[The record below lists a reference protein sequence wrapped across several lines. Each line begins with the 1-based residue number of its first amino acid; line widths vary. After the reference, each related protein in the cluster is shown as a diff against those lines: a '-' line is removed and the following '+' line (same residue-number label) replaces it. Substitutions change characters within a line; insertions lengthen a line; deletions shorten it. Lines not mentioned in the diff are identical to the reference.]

1 MSTLADSI
9 AISDATRPSEGQ
21 GTPTVALVEDD
32 VAVQECLAQAL
43 GTCGYVV
50 RPFDNAEAFLRSA
63 AGFEALC
70 CVVVDLH
77 LRGSSGWEVIAGLRE
92 IAPHAGLVVVSA
104 HLDVRSVVRA
114 MLAGASAVLEKPV
127 GLDEFLAAVR
137 RGCENAAQSRLREKL
152 RIDAEARLARLSARE
167 REVFERVVAG
177 LASKNIAFELGISI
191 RTVEAFRSRILAKT
205 GARSTAELVR
215 LDLLAR
221 GQVDGTVSPLQPL
234 D

>member
-1 MSTLADSI
+1 MNSVADSI
-9 AISDATRPSEGQ
+9 TSSHAAAPREAPR
-21 GTPTVALVEDD
+21 TPTVALVEDD
-32 VAVQECLAQAL
+32 LSVQDCLGAAL
-43 GTCGYVV
+43 GARGYVV
-50 RPFDNAEAFLRSA
+50 RPFDSAEAFLRSA
-63 AGFEALC
+63 PGFDTLC

-77 LRGSSGWEVIAGLRE
+77 LRGSSGWEVIGGLRDV
-92 IAPHAGLVVVSA
+92 APHSGLVVVSA

-127 GLDEFLAAVR
+127 CLDEFLDAVR
-137 RGCENAAQSRLREKL
+137 RGCENAEHSRRQERL
-152 RIDAEARLARLSARE
+152 RIDAGERLARLSARE
-167 REVFERVVAG
+167 REVFDRVVAG

-191 RTVEAFRSRILAKT
+191 RTVEAFRSRILSKT

-221 GQVDGTVSPLQPL
+221 GKDEGALPPPPTL

>member
-9 AISDATRPSEGQ
+9 AIREAVPPPEGQ

-32 VAVQECLAQAL
+32 AAVQECLAQAL
-43 GTCGYVV
+43 GARGYVV
-50 RPFDNAEAFLRSA
+50 RPFDNAGAFLHSA
-63 AGFEALC
+63 AGFVSLC

-92 IAPHAGLVVVSA
+92 VAPHAGLVVVSA

-127 GLDEFLAAVR
+127 CIDEFLDAVR
-137 RGCENAAQSRLREKL
+137 RGCENAAQSKLRERL
-152 RIDAEARLARLSARE
+152 RIDAGARLARLSARE

-205 GARSTAELVR
+205 GARSTPELVR